1 MLATTAISHD
11 HEARA
16 RSPAVGQAGEAVR
29 GPTKQGCQRCKLSTV
44 ELKAVGRVVGRVTR
58 LVTRVSRSFAVLTP
72 RTHQPRSTAT
82 ARRCRFVRRVGMLM

>member
-29 GPTKQGCQRCKLSTV
+29 GPTKQGVS
-44 ELKAVGRVVGRVTR
+44 VVN
-58 LVTRVSRSFAVLTP
+58 
-72 RTHQPRSTAT
+72 
-82 ARRCRFVRRVGMLM
+82 

>member
-44 ELKAVGRVVGRVTR
+44 ELKAVGRVVGRVTS
-58 LVTRVSRSFAVLTP
+58 VWHVSAIRESYLE
-72 RTHQPRSTAT
+72 
-82 ARRCRFVRRVGMLM
+82 G